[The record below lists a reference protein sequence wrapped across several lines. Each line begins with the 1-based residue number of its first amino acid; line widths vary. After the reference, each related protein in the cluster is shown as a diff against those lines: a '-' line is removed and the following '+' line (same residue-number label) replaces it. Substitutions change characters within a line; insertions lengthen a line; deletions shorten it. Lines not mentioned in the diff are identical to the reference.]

1 MLEADGTF
9 RWVPNLGGVLCERHP
24 APPAWRVDLSLEALK
39 LLKAYQRMDAEAL
52 AGLRLP
58 ASVEREVEAAM
69 REFVRLVLDRDPR
82 SLAFLDEVR
91 VGH

>member
-1 MLEADGTF
+1 
-9 RWVPNLGGVLCERHP
+9 
-24 APPAWRVDLSLEALK
+24 
-39 LLKAYQRMDAEAL
+39 MDAEAI

-69 REFVRLVLDRDPR
+69 REFVRHVLERDPR

-91 VGH
+91 AGR